1 MGDAYVG
8 IWVESGPK
16 PIVFPVKEGKET
28 VAMLGV
34 KLGGEISPFGEA
46 GMPESKEEVSSGSS
60 WVPEGLG
67 LKPGVL
73 SGG

>member
-8 IWVESGPK
+8 SWVEASPK
-16 PIVFPVKEGKET
+16 PVIFPVKEGKET

-46 GMPESKEEVSSGSS
+46 GMLESKEGVFSGSS
-60 WVPEGLG
+60 WVPKGLG

-73 SGG
+73 CRG